1 MQNVPVVNLG
11 NPFGIASCCPP
22 NIQIA
27 TLDAFRFGRRCT
39 APFPFCIPVSFL
51 NFLHSAFISVFNPS
65 YINAAVPGCD
75 RIVPQTNEMTRFLPH
90 PSPGLESGGRND
102 ATEHLFNY
110 HQATKHTFASVRTG
124 AHFLDW
130 KNQPNP
136 FRTYYGAP
144 TISLPPDP
152 GFTTTGTFTAIAELA
167 GGDALHDGDKSHLP
181 QSTPLDAL
189 WLSRLLWHSMAISA
203 WKKVSATGSRY
214 SLRVNPSSGNLHPTE
229 TYLALHGFADL
240 DDGLY
245 HYRADVHALEQ
256 RSTGN
261 WPRELA
267 QALEIPGDLELSLI
281 VALTSI
287 FWREAWKY
295 RDRAYRYCCHDLG
308 HAAMSVLLAAGALG
322 LRGGAIAHFA
332 DGLFAKKLGLA
343 GSDEAPLA
351 FLVFPSTTP
360 VAARSATPAPQI
372 AVHEIFAGHPNELST
387 EEVRYEALL
396 DMHRSTILPDP
407 AGPPHSAA
415 AIDLVSIRNTPE
427 SVSRALDSIP
437 TARNSIPATLDSI
450 NVQEPA
456 AAAVGRPADFLA
468 YEASRAPAR
477 DVPLAAIARRRR
489 SALDF
494 DPQTALM
501 ERADLEQLLDFATRD
516 WPAEWRGSFPR
527 VSGRHENGTDLITLY
542 LYVHRVRDCEPG
554 IYRWNDPAAGPAAGS
569 SAGASAKL
577 EQLHR
582 GNVQRVAAY
591 LSLEQALAG
600 NACFAI
606 SMIGDLAR
614 AALRFGNRGYR
625 YALFEA
631 GVIGERLY
639 LGAEALGW
647 NATGIGA
654 FYDDD
659 VHRYLG
665 FLAEGSDESAALPQ
679 QVIYHFAVGRAVRDP
694 RLEG

>member
-1 MQNVPVVNLG
+1 
-11 NPFGIASCCPP
+11 
-22 NIQIA
+22 
-27 TLDAFRFGRRCT
+27 
-39 APFPFCIPVSFL
+39 
-51 NFLHSAFISVFNPS
+51 
-65 YINAAVPGCD
+65 
-75 RIVPQTNEMTRFLPH
+75 MTRFLPH
-90 PSPGLESGGRND
+90 PPPLDSGGRNA

-110 HQATKHTFASVRTG
+110 HQATKHTFASVRMG

-136 FRTYYGAP
+136 FRTYDGAP

-152 GFTTTGTFTAIAELA
+152 GFPSTRTFAAIAELA
-167 GGDALHDGDKSHLP
+167 GGDALQDGDKSRVRE
-181 QSTPLDAL
+181 STPLDAL

-203 WKKVSATGSRY
+203 WKRVSATGSRY

-245 HYRADVHALEQ
+245 HYRADIHALEQ
-256 RSTGN
+256 RSTGQ

-267 QALEIPGDLELSLI
+267 HALGIPEAGESLLM

-332 DGLFAKKLGLA
+332 DGLLAKKLGLA
-343 GSDEAPLA
+343 GGDEAPMA
-351 FLVFPSTTP
+351 FLMFPSTTL
-360 VAARSATPAPQI
+360 VAARSATPAHEN
-372 AVHEIFAGHPNELST
+372 AASEIFAGHPNELST

-407 AGPPHSAA
+407 AGPPPSAGA
-415 AIDLVSIRNTPE
+415 TDLDSIRNAPD
-427 SVSRALDSIP
+427 SIPIAVDSISSALDSG
-437 TARNSIPATLDSI
+437 
-450 NVQEPA
+450 NVRKPA
-456 AAAVGRPADFLA
+456 AAAVGMPADFLA
-468 YEASRAPAR
+468 HEISRAPAR
-477 DVPLAAIARRRR
+477 DAPLATIARRRR

-501 ERADLEQLLDFATRD
+501 ERADLEQLLDFATRE
-516 WPAEWRGSFPR
+516 WPADWRGNFSTG
-527 VSGRHENGTDLITLY
+527 SGRGEDGTDLITLY

-554 IYRWNDPAAGPAAGS
+554 IYRWNKAAAGSSGGS
-569 SAGASAKL
+569 SAGASANL
-577 EQLHR
+577 EQLHC
-582 GNVQRVAAY
+582 GNVQRVATY

-606 SMIGDLAR
+606 SMIADLAR

-631 GVIGERLY
+631 GAIGERLY

-665 FLAEGSDESAALPQ
+665 FLAESSEDSAALPQ